1 VFIQKLRPQ
10 ILSQVKII
18 KKLIEDKVDKM
29 ARSEKKRITGKKPV
43 SKKSQVKFEK
53 RLKNN
58 HEILSR
64 LK

>member
-43 SKKSQVKFEK
+43 NRKSQVKFEK
-53 RLKNN
+53 RLRNN